1 MKVSAN
7 GTVAACAKGRPPSA
21 VWYSP
26 SAGAATPAPWLWV
39 ARVTAGYTDAVPTLG
54 WETLSADGTGGVQVD
69 EGGRSHLV
77 VDVDT
82 DAETVTFAL

>member
-1 MKVSAN
+1 M
-7 GTVAACAKGRPPSA
+7 
-21 VWYSP
+21 
-26 SAGAATPAPWLWV
+26 
-39 ARVTAGYTDAVPTLG
+39 TAGYTETAPELG

-69 EGGRSHLV
+69 EGGRSYLV